1 MTRAV
6 DLQSCFVAEK
16 AGERVVDGGWEFREG
31 DFWALLRTLINAVQ
45 EQKLQ
50 RKGWRCIIQ
59 ADSVKIIHYAPNQPD
74 KGLHAEATTKWGYGL
89 VV

>member
-16 AGERVVDGGWEFREG
+16 AGERVVDGDWEFRER

-45 EQKLQ
+45 EQK
-50 RKGWRCIIQ
+50 
-59 ADSVKIIHYAPNQPD
+59 VTEE
-74 KGLHAEATTKWGYGL
+74 GLKVYNSGGL
-89 VV
+89 SQNYSLCSQLT